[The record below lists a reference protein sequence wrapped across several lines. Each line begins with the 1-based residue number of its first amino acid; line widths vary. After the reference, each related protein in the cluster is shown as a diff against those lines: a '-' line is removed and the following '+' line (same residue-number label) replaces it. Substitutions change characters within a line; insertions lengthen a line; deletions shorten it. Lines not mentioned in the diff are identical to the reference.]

1 MTRAVTMLTMFLTFF
16 AFANM
21 GGAGA
26 IERVQG
32 PMMRA
37 SSAVVPLPS
46 QHHRCQIAAPCSLS
60 CVLCAAGMLTTSA
73 NLAHSA
79 ARVVGLHRTLERRM
93 VSARLYRPPK
103 T

>member
-26 IERVQG
+26 MERVQG
-32 PMMRA
+32 PMMHA

-46 QHHRCQIAAPCSLS
+46 QHDRCQIAAACSLS
-60 CVLCAAGMLTTSA
+60 CVLCAAGMLTKSA
-73 NLAHSA
+73 NLAHST
-79 ARVVGLHRTLERRM
+79 ARGVDLHRTLERRM
-93 VSARLYRPPK
+93 MSARLYRPPK
-103 T
+103 A